1 MIKAQSTI
9 EYLGLICILV
19 AALIATN
26 TYLKRGIQGRMRQR
40 AADISGELFYAPG
53 AVNSDSTVNKTIN
66 EQSSTYTVREDPG
79 NLDDKTTYSTSNV
92 TINQLVSKTENILSF

>member
-26 TYLKRGIQGRMRQR
+26 AYLKRGIQGRMRHS
-40 AADISGELFYAPG
+40 AADISGELFYAPS

-66 EQSSTYTVREDPG
+66 EESATYTVRDSSNIE
-79 NLDDKTTYSTSNV
+79 KRTTYSTSNV
-92 TINQLVSKTENILSF
+92 IINQIVSKTESF